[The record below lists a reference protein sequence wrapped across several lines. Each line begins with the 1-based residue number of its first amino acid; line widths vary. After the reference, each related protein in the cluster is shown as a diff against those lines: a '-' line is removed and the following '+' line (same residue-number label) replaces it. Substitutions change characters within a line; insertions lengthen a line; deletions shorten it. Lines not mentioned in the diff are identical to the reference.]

1 MSLRRPGRSEKI
13 PRPRRGRLFPTKP
26 GAIRPGAARVRIPI
40 EGRRETRPFIGP
52 TELELRAVPESELP
66 GSILERIVY
75 KSIQT
80 RLGPPNPLVWDPQP
94 AFMGG
99 RLELGGMVADVIVR
113 AFPGVSI
120 IIQVQSF
127 AFHPTGMEISASMTA
142 TATDRMVDIE
152 QKAILE
158 GMRDPITNGP
168 IVVYEV
174 WEDVVLN
181 ADRLEDWMDRHLRP
195 QIYNSSN
202 MTLTA
207 GKPWMPNQAEWD
219 ALQIQVANLQAS
231 LDSLADLTRIGSA
244 GGVLPIPTAWS
255 NMRSNN
261 WVTVSLQEGV
271 GQYVTIN
278 NAISAGNDFRSSTN
292 PWFVLVFPGDYIE
305 DVLMASDTYVMSVV
319 PRIPDLV
326 RITHDTALQTIDF
339 NGISRS
345 GIVGVH
351 LLTTDSSASD
361 TFCLRVRGS
370 CDLIYAI
377 DYKTTPTNA
386 GAGAAIGS
394 SDENTNAS
402 GRVYLGEI

>member
-1 MSLRRPGRSEKI
+1 MSLRRPGRSEKLARI
-13 PRPRRGRLFPTKP
+13 PRARKAPVLPRYGAPGR
-26 GAIRPGAARVRIPI
+26 ARVRIPI
-40 EGRRETRPFIGP
+40 EGRRERRPFIGP

-75 KSIQT
+75 AAIQK

-94 AFMGG
+94 AFLGG

-152 QKAILE
+152 QEAILE
-158 GMRDPITNGP
+158 GMNDPITGGP

-181 ADRLEDWMDRHLRP
+181 SARLEDWMDRHLRP
-195 QIYNSSN
+195 QIYNASE
-202 MTLTA
+202 MTLTPT
-207 GKPWMPNQAEWD
+207 GGEWMPNQAEWD
-219 ALQIQVANLQAS
+219 ATQIEIANLRAQVE
-231 LDSLADLTRIGSA
+231 SLADLFRVGSA
-244 GGVLPIPTAWS
+244 GGVFPIPTSWS

-278 NAISAGNDFRSSTN
+278 NGISAGNDFRSS
-292 PWFVLVFPGDYIE
+292 DRK
-305 DVLMASDTYVMSVV
+305 SVV
-319 PRIPDLV
+319 
-326 RITHDTALQTIDF
+326 
-339 NGISRS
+339 
-345 GIVGVH
+345 
-351 LLTTDSSASD
+351 
-361 TFCLRVRGS
+361 
-370 CDLIYAI
+370 
-377 DYKTTPTNA
+377 
-386 GAGAAIGS
+386 
-394 SDENTNAS
+394 
-402 GRVYLGEI
+402 